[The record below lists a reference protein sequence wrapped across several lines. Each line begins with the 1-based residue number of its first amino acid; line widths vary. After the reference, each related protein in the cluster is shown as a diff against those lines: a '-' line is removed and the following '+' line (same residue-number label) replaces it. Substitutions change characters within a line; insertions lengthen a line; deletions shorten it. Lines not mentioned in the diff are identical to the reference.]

1 MSQMALD
8 SSSDEDDPY
17 TNSVA
22 RLRALKKQRFER
34 ETLSPTNVEQ
44 QTNGKEING
53 EHLNGKEING
63 KGIKGEEL
71 NGKGINAED
80 MYAEDMNVKE
90 MSDDGIQT
98 RSRTVRRNIRRNNG
112 ITTRGRRTRGRGRGR
127 RLPIGLERGVEFAR
141 GEIPKLTVESCKDNI
156 IALSDDDKEDD
167 NYEMNI
173 KVYWRSNRIDR
184 LSMRRHDSFKGIFE
198 YYADLEK
205 VSVNEVLIMKK
216 DQIINPTDTPASLK
230 LSIIDILDGGIV
242 HPGMNTLT
250 QDDSNDEDICTIKVQ
265 TANKKQSLTIPLKKD
280 EQFKRLFANC
290 AEQLNVKEEDLKFY
304 FDGEQISP
312 TDTPESLDLEGEA
325 CVDLHIST

>member
-22 RLRALKKQRFER
+22 RLRALKRQRLER
-34 ETLSPTNVEQ
+34 EKLSPTNIEQ
-44 QTNGKEING
+44 QTNGEEVNG

-71 NGKGINAED
+71 NGKEINAED
-80 MYAEDMNVKE
+80 MYAEE
-90 MSDDGIQT
+90 MSDDGIRI

-112 ITTRGRRTRGRGRGR
+112 ITTRGRRTRGR
-127 RLPIGLERGVEFAR
+127 RLPIDLQCGVEFVR
-141 GEIPKLTVESCKDNI
+141 EEVPKLTVESCKDNI

-184 LSMRRHDSFKGIFE
+184 LSMRRHDSFKGMFE

-242 HPGMNTLT
+242 NPGMNTLS
-250 QDDSNDEDICTIKVQ
+250 QDESNDEDICTIKVQ

-280 EQFKRLFANC
+280 EQFKRLFADC